1 MILNLDLNYDCGK
14 VKVWQDITVT
24 DEEKVTIPKEIIGE
38 DGEITIEAQEIGTI
52 DDKYCLFR
60 KDLPYPLQIFTFE
73 ENGKLEYVDS
83 IVEQGQTYGYGL
95 YIKESPEVWNETSDP
110 SFCDVIWDFI
120 TVDFEDI
127 FLSDK
132 DHVLCIKYNPQIS
145 SFKTIIAEQKIETI
159 GSKFPFFFRNG
170 NLGYKEIPLGG
181 LITYQADNLMLFNP
195 SFKYEYYP
203 EELGRTA
210 TKNNSSFVNRT
221 LRDEFYLE
229 RKYKRQIEEWLNNG
243 QPKLLRTA
251 AEGSFIVRLMNIS
264 LTPMDQLGRRLHS
277 FTATAYEIA
286 DFKQEE
292 LIKNGFISFNGEEKV
307 AIINENGNTLLPLRD
322 YTGLVIRG
330 DLDSSMIIRTKK
342 DERALLHF
350 FIPEL
355 EEGTTDNRFLI
366 YNSQTI
372 YNGTLGSRPVN
383 GLKYILNPL
392 GEGRFKVIPDKECT
406 LNISKYTNLELKNQS
421 FTIGNEK
428 LSFKSDKLN
437 YGAKITFSL
446 LEGVESASI
455 KCLYASSEEETTLSL
470 NTTTKSQILRVK
482 SDAAIL
488 FLEPNS
494 ANSTKITLEV
504 MKDSLLD
511 WEIEQEAN
519 EAEEEENEEEGE
531 EV

>member
-24 DEEKVTIPKEIIGE
+24 DEEKITIPKEVIGE

-73 ENGKLEYVDS
+73 ESGKLEYVDS
-83 IVEQGQTYGYGL
+83 IVEQGQTYEYGL
-95 YIKESPEVWNETSDP
+95 YIKENPEVWNETSDP
-110 SFCDVIWDFI
+110 SFCDIIWNFI

-132 DHVLCIKYNPQIS
+132 DHTLCIKYNPQVS

-170 NLGYKEIPLGG
+170 NLGYKEVPLGG

-195 SFKYEYYP
+195 SLKYEYYP
-203 EELGRTA
+203 EELGRAA
-210 TKNNSSFVNRT
+210 TKDNSNFVNRT

-251 AEGSFIVRLMNIS
+251 AEGSFIVRLMNVS
-264 LTPMDQLGRRLHS
+264 LAPMDQLGRRLHS

-330 DLDSSMIIRTKK
+330 DLDSSMIIRNNQK
-342 DERALLHF
+342 DYLGLIEF
-350 FIPEL
+350 NEVNK
-355 EEGTTDNRFLI
+355 GMLI
-366 YNSQTI
+366 YNGQVKNTDTD
-372 YNGTLGSRPVN
+372 Y
-383 GLKYILNPL
+383 
-392 GEGRFKVIPDKECT
+392 E
-406 LNISKYTNLELKNQS
+406 LEYS
-421 FTIGNEK
+421 PFEI
-428 LSFKSDKLN
+428 
-437 YGAKITFSL
+437 
-446 LEGVESASI
+446 VI
-455 KCLYASSEEETTLSL
+455 KCLPDRSVEAKFTTYKQLPQKTQSLILKEKVTFQPVKGYGAIISFTLIKDIEEGDRKMIYYRFENNNNITEIEL
-470 NTTTKSQILRVK
+470 TKSEPFFQFIHSGIEEYTR
-482 SDAAIL
+482 L
-488 FLEPNS
+488 FLWAEEDDMIEL
-494 ANSTKITLEV
+494 KIETA
-504 MKDSLLD
+504 DS
-511 WEIEQEAN
+511 EAEQE
-519 EAEEEENEEEGE
+519 
-531 EV
+531 

>member
-24 DEEKVTIPKEIIGE
+24 DEEKVTIPKEVIEE

-73 ENGKLEYVDS
+73 ESGKLEYVDS

-95 YIKESPEVWNETSDP
+95 YIKENPEVWNETSDP

-132 DHVLCIKYNPQIS
+132 DHTLCIKYNPQVS

-170 NLGYKEIPLGG
+170 NLGYKEVPLGG
-181 LITYQADNLMLFNP
+181 LITYQADNLMLFD
-195 SFKYEYYP
+195 SSLKYEYYP
-203 EELGRTA
+203 EELGRAA
-210 TKNNSSFVNRT
+210 TKDESSFVNRT

-251 AEGSFIVRLMNIS
+251 AEGSFIVRLMNVS

-292 LIKNGFISFNGEEKV
+292 LIKNSFISFNGEEKV

-330 DLDSSMIIRTKK
+330 DLDSSMIIRNNQK
-342 DERALLHF
+342 DYLGLIEF
-350 FIPEL
+350 NEVNK
-355 EEGTTDNRFLI
+355 GMLI
-366 YNSQTI
+366 YNGQVK
-372 YNGTLGSRPVN
+372 N
-383 GLKYILNPL
+383 
-392 GEGRFKVIPDKECT
+392 
-406 LNISKYTNLELKNQS
+406 TNTNYELEYS
-421 FTIGNEK
+421 PFEI
-428 LSFKSDKLN
+428 
-437 YGAKITFSL
+437 
-446 LEGVESASI
+446 VI
-455 KCLYASSEEETTLSL
+455 KCLPDRSVEAKFTTYKQLPQKTQSLILNEKVTFQPVEGYGAIISFTLIKDIEESDKKMVYYTFENNDNIIEIEL
-470 NTTTKSQILRVK
+470 TKSEPSFQFIHSGTEEYTR
-482 SDAAIL
+482 L
-488 FLEPNS
+488 FLWAEEDDIIEL
-494 ANSTKITLEV
+494 KIETA
-504 MKDSLLD
+504 DS
-511 WEIEQEAN
+511 EAEQE
-519 EAEEEENEEEGE
+519 
-531 EV
+531 